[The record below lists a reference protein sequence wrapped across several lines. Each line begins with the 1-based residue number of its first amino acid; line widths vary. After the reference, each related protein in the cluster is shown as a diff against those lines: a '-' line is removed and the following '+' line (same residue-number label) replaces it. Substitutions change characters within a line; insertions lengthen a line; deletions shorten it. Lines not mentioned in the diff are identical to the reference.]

1 MKWRKLHLLV
11 YIKRQAS
18 RQIRGWRKKKGI
30 ASCLQILYLVDHVDQ
45 KAQAELKACSYLSWL
60 LLIIYFH
67 DDDGAASVKILH
79 EKSSFAPRILHNQ
92 NQHGN
97 HADALLKSLK
107 S

>member
-1 MKWRKLHLLV
+1 MPSNPLLGRSCRSKSSSGAQSLFIFIMASSHHL
-11 YIKRQAS
+11 
-18 RQIRGWRKKKGI
+18 
-30 ASCLQILYLVDHVDQ
+30 
-45 KAQAELKACSYLSWL
+45 
-60 LLIIYFH
+60 FH
-67 DDDGAASVKILH
+67 DDGAASVKILH